1 MSKMQWFVI
10 IAALILVA
18 GVGGWVTSTKG
29 SRSVHF
35 VAPATT
41 TQSDALR
48 AMSKAKD
55 LPSPQYDL
63 Y

>member
-1 MSKMQWFVI
+1 MSKMRWFVI
-10 IAALILVA
+10 VAALVLA

-29 SRSVHF
+29 ARSVQ
-35 VAPATT
+35 VAGPTT
-41 TQSDALR
+41 AIQVDTLR
-48 AMSKAKD
+48 AMSTAKD

>member
-1 MSKMQWFVI
+1 MSKMQWFVT
-10 IAALILVA
+10 IAALILA

-29 SRSVHF
+29 ARSVHF

-41 TQSDALR
+41 TQFDTLP
-48 AMSKAKD
+48 AMSKTKD